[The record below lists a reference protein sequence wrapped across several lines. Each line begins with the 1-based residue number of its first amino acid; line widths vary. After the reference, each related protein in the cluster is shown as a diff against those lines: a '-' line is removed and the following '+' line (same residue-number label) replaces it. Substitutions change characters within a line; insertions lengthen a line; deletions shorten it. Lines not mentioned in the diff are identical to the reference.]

1 MTRQVEPTSFTNMN
15 LAPSTVGGSPPLEA
29 CPPRYRPL
37 IASIVVMTLCWS
49 CSGGATDIPEDTV
62 GREAFIGAYVD
73 LRAAALSSGTTEIEG
88 EVRDSILAVYGV
100 TGEELLVFIDTHGE
114 SVEFMSELW
123 SEIEGRLTERLEQ
136 NRQDADSEE
145 L

>member
-1 MTRQVEPTSFTNMN
+1 M
-15 LAPSTVGGSPPLEA
+15 
-29 CPPRYRPL
+29 
-37 IASIVVMTLCWS
+37 
-49 CSGGATDIPEDTV
+49 
-62 GREAFIGAYVD
+62 GREAFIGSYVD
-73 LRAAALSSGTTEIEG
+73 LRAAALSSGTTEIAG

-100 TGEELLVFIDTHGE
+100 TGEELLAFIDTHGE

>member
-1 MTRQVEPTSFTNMN
+1 M
-15 LAPSTVGGSPPLEA
+15 
-29 CPPRYRPL
+29 
-37 IASIVVMTLCWS
+37 
-49 CSGGATDIPEDTV
+49 
-62 GREAFIGAYVD
+62 GRESFIGAYVD

-100 TGEELLVFIDTHGE
+100 TGEELLAFIDTHGE